1 MIVDS
6 SAIIAIVRH
15 EPPAE
20 RLLRI
25 IAKAPSVRISAAVW
39 FETTMVL
46 CSPRV
51 GHSRADLDELA
62 RRLRIGQI
70 AFTEEHAVAALDA
83 WQRFGKGHHPAGLN
97 FGDCMSYA
105 TAKLAGEPLLY
116 IGDDFTQT
124 DIGSAL
130 QSLG

>member
-6 SAIIAIVRH
+6 SAIIAIVRR
-15 EPPAE
+15 EPPTE
-20 RLLRI
+20 RLLRV
-25 IAKAPSVRISAAVW
+25 IAKAPSIRVCAAVW

-51 GHSRADLDELA
+51 GNTRADLDELA
-62 RRLRIGQI
+62 RRLRIGKI

-116 IGDDFTQT
+116 VGNDFAQT
-124 DIGSAL
+124 DIGSVL